1 MSAQLWKAYNRLHKG
16 PALTDLLLC
25 PEHLQGLLE
34 RLLLGFNFINGCPV
48 LLLICH
54 SDHSQDQIDQV
65 ERPQEDNKHEKN
77 HIDFP
82 RSPQGLQI
90 QEKKKRNVYADNMAP
105 WRGQSPPGKN
115 VAMQQTLQIPTECVW
130 RHADQYLLVEAF
142 PGILC
147 HEAKQWEKSPSEGIK
162 AGIVKIWVVRCLKA
176 EVTFRAVAAAGTDKA
191 VNHTD
196 FCLLGPRQS
205 RAARRPEGLKSK
217 TGAQGLALFSLAES
231 PWTFSLFRL
240 QFLLPI
246 KWDNNV
252 RKPLTKTAHHGQT
265 QK

>member
-1 MSAQLWKAYNRLHKG
+1 MSAQLWTAYNRFHKG

-25 PEHLQGLLE
+25 PEYLKGLLVL
-34 RLLLGFNFINGCPV
+34 LLLGFNFINGCLV

-54 SDHSQDQIDQV
+54 GDHSQDQIDQV

-77 HIDFP
+77 HIDFS

-90 QEKKKRNVYADNMAP
+90 WEKKREMYTQITWPLDVVRVLQEKKV
-105 WRGQSPPGKN
+105 
-115 VAMQQTLQIPTECVW
+115 VMQRTLQTPTECVW

-147 HEAKQWEKSPSEGIK
+147 HEAKQWKKSPSEGIK

-176 EVTFRAVAAAGTDKA
+176 EITFRAMAAARTDTA

-196 FCLLGPRQS
+196 FCLLGPRQTK
-205 RAARRPEGLKSK
+205 AARGPEGLKSK
-217 TGAQGLALFSLAES
+217 IGVQGVALFSLAEW
-231 PWTFSLFRL
+231 PWTFSLFRP

-246 KWDNNV
+246 KWDNSV
-252 RKPLTKTAHHGQT
+252 RKPLTKTAHCGQT